1 MNFKRGRSGRLRHA
15 AGFTLIELMI
25 TVAIVAILMAVALP
39 SYREHVVRSNRA
51 AVEGFM
57 QEVAN
62 RQERYLLDNR
72 SYADSLTSLGM
83 SVSPE
88 ISPNYTVTVTN
99 AGVGLVYTITATPIG
114 SQLASDTQCGALTLN
129 NLGTK
134 TASGGGDRCWR

>member
-1 MNFKRGRSGRLRHA
+1 MDFKGGRSRRLHHS
-15 AGFTLIELMI
+15 AGFTLIEVMI

-57 QEVAN
+57 LEVAN

-72 SYADSLTSLGM
+72 SYADSLTTLGM

-99 AGVGLVYTITATPIG
+99 AGVGLVYTVTATPIG
-114 SQLASDTQCGALTLN
+114 SQAASDTQCGTLTLN

>member
-1 MNFKRGRSGRLRHA
+1 MGLKGGRSRRLHHS
-15 AGFTLIELMI
+15 AGFTLIEVMI

-57 QEVAN
+57 LEVAN

-72 SYADSLTSLGM
+72 SYADSLTTLGM

-99 AGVGLVYTITATPIG
+99 AGVGLVYTVTATPIG
-114 SQLASDTQCGALTLN
+114 SQAASDTQCGTLTLN